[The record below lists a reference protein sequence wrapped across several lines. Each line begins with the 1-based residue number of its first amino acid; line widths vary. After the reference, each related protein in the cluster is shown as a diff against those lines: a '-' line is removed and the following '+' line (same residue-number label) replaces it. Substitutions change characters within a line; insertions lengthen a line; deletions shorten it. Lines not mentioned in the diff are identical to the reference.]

1 MTCVLTMS
9 VTDVDAINITR
20 NIIEV
25 TKTILSVVKT
35 ISEERQLE
43 MSKKS

>member
-1 MTCVLTMS
+1 MS